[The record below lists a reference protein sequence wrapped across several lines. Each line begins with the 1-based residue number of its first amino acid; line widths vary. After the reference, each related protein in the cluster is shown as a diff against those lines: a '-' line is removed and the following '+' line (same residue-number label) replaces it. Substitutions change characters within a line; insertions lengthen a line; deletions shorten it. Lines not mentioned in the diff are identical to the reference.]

1 MGIYCRQRWRWGR
14 NSGFSWT
21 HSLLNR
27 MVWRSEIRKEM
38 LLCFVWKW
46 VPLWGLRTSRIKQ
59 GISRTGV
66 CSYPHIPLW
75 AGCYVHDLLKG
86 TGKQGQFLFLGKAH
100 LLFITII
107 KTFLMWDICHL
118 VFRSPSWLGLK
129 HGIYQ
134 LDPCFGI
141 SRKLLICV
149 YYLSF
154 ESEHCDYRAYF
165 LSFILFFPPN
175 NRVAAG
181 QAFCFL
187 GVFLQLTFKPKPLL
201 QGNPQG
207 YSKQIWCR

>member
-1 MGIYCRQRWRWGR
+1 MDWRC
-14 NSGFSWT
+14 
-21 HSLLNR
+21 
-27 MVWRSEIRKEM
+27 SEIRKET
-38 LLCFVWKW
+38 LLCFVQKQ

-59 GISRTGV
+59 GISRTSV
-66 CSYPHIPLW
+66 CNYPNIPLW
-75 AGCYVHDLLKG
+75 ASCYVHDLLKG
-86 TGKQGQFLFLGKAH
+86 ARKQGKFLFLGKAH

-107 KTFLMWDICHL
+107 KMFLMWDICHL
-118 VFRSPSWLGLK
+118 VFRSPFQWRKAPSWRGLK

-149 YYLSF
+149 LLF
-154 ESEHCDYRAYF
+154 FFRKHCDYRVYF

-187 GVFLQLTFKPKPLL
+187 WVFLQLTFKLKPLL